1 MTGGIL
7 QLVARGYDDLYI
19 IKEPEITYF
28 KIVYR
33 RHTNFS
39 LFPKVLKFAE
49 NVNFGKI
56 GKCRI
61 KLLGDLLHKIYLA
74 IEIPEINIT
83 DQYFL
88 VSDLM
93 KIMTKYNIPFTYN
106 GKSTDKLLF
115 YMYDDAKTAIDN
127 YIISLKDQY
136 SKATS
141 AKVKNAIMTELKK
154 IAFKKNNCW
163 YFPDKKELFSQK
175 FNHNNHNNYNDHNNL
190 SFELYDL
197 FQTGKPK
204 FAWVKEL
211 AHYLVDYIEVSIDGV
226 IIDKHN
232 SEIIRSDYIINLD
245 ENKEEVYNKMIGNI
259 YDLYNYDS
267 SIKPKKLLYLPL
279 RFWFC
284 RHIANALPIVAMP
297 HSPIDI
303 AVKFKKFEEVHF
315 SPYAKIKNAKLNSYL
330 IAQYIFV
337 EEEERKRLCETKLE
351 YLIETFQIGHEE
363 IFTKKNITESKESFE
378 DQVNSTMNKQY
389 LIDYKLNFDFSIKQ
403 LFWIAKPV
411 RIKDRINIF
420 DYNFYDTNNNIY
432 NPFDYMKLKFNGRD
446 REVIKHFNYYNLWQP
461 YKHYCSSLVPNLFLY
476 NFALYPQM
484 LQPSGTVNF
493 SQLHDANLNFI
504 FNRKLENMVENND
517 FSFKVSSY
525 AFSNNI
531 LRIFSGMAGL
541 AFQSRAL

>member
-74 IEIPEINIT
+74 IEIPEIDIT
-83 DQYFL
+83 DQYFTIN
-88 VSDLM
+88 DLM

-106 GKSTDKLLF
+106 GLPTDKLLF
-115 YMYDDAKTAIDN
+115 YMYEDAKIAIEN
-127 YIISLKDQY
+127 YIKTLEEQY
-136 SKATS
+136 SSATS
-141 AKVKNAIMTELKK
+141 AKIKNAIITELKK

-163 YFPDKKELFSQK
+163 YFPDKKELFTNNFK
-175 FNHNNHNNYNDHNNL
+175 HNEL
-190 SFELYDL
+190 SFEIYDL

-204 FAWVKEL
+204 FAWVNEL
-211 AHYLVDYIEVSIDGV
+211 AHYLVDYVEVNIDGV
-226 IIDKHN
+226 TIDKHN
-232 SEIIRSDYIINLD
+232 SEILRSDYIINLD

-267 SIKPKKLLYLPL
+267 NIKPKKLLYLPL

-284 RHIANALPIVAMP
+284 RHVANALPIVAMP
-297 HSPIDI
+297 HSPVDI
-303 AVKFKKFEEVHF
+303 IVKFRKFDEVHF
-315 SPYAKIKNAKLNSYL
+315 SPYAKIKKNIKLNSYL
-330 IAQYIFV
+330 IAHYIFV
-337 EEEERKRLCETKLE
+337 EEEERKRLCENKQE

-363 IFTKKNITESKESFE
+363 IFTKKNTTESKESFE
-378 DQVNSTMNKQY
+378 DQVNSTFNKQY

-411 RIKDRINIF
+411 RIKDKINKF
-420 DYNFYDTNNNIY
+420 DYNFYDSSNNIY

-446 REVIKHFNYYNLWQP
+446 REVIKRFDYYNLWQS
-461 YKHYCSSLVPNLFLY
+461 YKHHCSSLVPNLFLY
-476 NFALYPQM
+476 NFAIYPQM

-493 SQLHDANLNFI
+493 SQLHDADINFI
-504 FNRKLENMVENND
+504 FSRKLENMVENND
-517 FSFKVSSY
+517 FSFKISSY

-531 LRIFSGMAGL
+531 LRIFSGMAGV